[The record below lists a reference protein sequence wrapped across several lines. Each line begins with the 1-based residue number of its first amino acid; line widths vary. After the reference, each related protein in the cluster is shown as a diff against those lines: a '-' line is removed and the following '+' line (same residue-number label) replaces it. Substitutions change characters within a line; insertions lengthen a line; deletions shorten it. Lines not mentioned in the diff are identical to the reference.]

1 MAIFSALQ
9 NFFNAKVSKTILHL
23 GVGKEKYVFV
33 PFFFFGGGGGL
44 LLSVTPAY
52 VLSYYIITMCEILFL
67 FLYLTLS
74 NNRNRNHINLMC

>member
-33 PFFFFGGGGGL
+33 PFFFLGGEGDC
-44 LLSVTPAY
+44 Y
-52 VLSYYIITMCEILFL
+52 
-67 FLYLTLS
+67 
-74 NNRNRNHINLMC
+74 